1 MTDLDKARQI
11 INEVDNELGKLFEK
25 RMDAVRLV
33 AKYKKEHGL
42 PIENSTREEQVIE
55 RNVKN
60 ISDEDYKPYYTSF
73 LRNNMELAKSFQH
86 RILDGMR
93 VSFSGVKGAFADIA
107 CKRIFPD
114 AKRIPYPDF
123 ISAYRAVEN
132 GECDCALLPIENSF
146 NGDVGQVMDLAFF
159 GKLYIS
165 GVYEAEIIQNLL
177 AVKGSDISKIKTV
190 ISHPQALG
198 QCASFIEKHGFNQI
212 EAENTAIAAKEVS
225 ESGRSDIAAIGS
237 EDAAERYGLSVL
249 QSHINQSGSNTTRF
263 AVFSLS
269 QKNPE
274 PSDEHFI
281 LLFTVKNVAGS
292 LGNAISVIG
301 EYGFNLLSLK
311 SRPTKDLIWNYY
323 FYAEGEGNI
332 ASENGQK
339 MLEALSKCCSDLKVI
354 GSFEKEFKI

>member
-11 INEVDNELGKLFEK
+11 INEVDKELGRLFEK

-42 PIENSTREEQVIE
+42 PIENSSREEQVIE

-123 ISAYRAVEN
+123 KSAYRAVEN

-177 AVKGSDISKIKTV
+177 AAKGSDISKIKTV

-212 EAENTAIAAKEVS
+212 
-225 ESGRSDIAAIGS
+225 
-237 EDAAERYGLSVL
+237 
-249 QSHINQSGSNTTRF
+249 
-263 AVFSLS
+263 
-269 QKNPE
+269 
-274 PSDEHFI
+274 
-281 LLFTVKNVAGS
+281 
-292 LGNAISVIG
+292 
-301 EYGFNLLSLK
+301 
-311 SRPTKDLIWNYY
+311 
-323 FYAEGEGNI
+323 
-332 ASENGQK
+332 
-339 MLEALSKCCSDLKVI
+339 
-354 GSFEKEFKI
+354 